1 MHTIA
6 TRPEA
11 PDTTA
16 ALRLLEIW
24 RAACNSTARDSFAGL
39 EDRVHVE
46 VLAILSE
53 HGVVPTV
60 EQQRTLR
67 WLARWEVTTVI
78 NMVELIVSGRE
89 VRS

>member
-1 MHTIA
+1 MSDVA

-11 PDTTA
+11 PDTTT

-24 RAACNSTARDSFAGL
+24 RGACNSTARDPFGGL
-39 EDRVHVE
+39 EDRVYAE
-46 VLAILSE
+46 VLSILSE

-78 NMVELIVSGRE
+78 NMVELIVCGRE

>member
-46 VLAILSE
+46 VLAILAE